1 MRATAF
7 LLICLACAGCESF
20 PALDERITPAARA
33 APYPELVP
41 LEVLLAEAA
50 PASPA
55 PVIDPARTSAL
66 EARATQLRRYRF
78 RALQ

>member
-20 PALDERITPAARA
+20 PVLDERITPAARA

-41 LEVLLAEAA
+41 LDKLLAETEAA
-50 PASPA
+50 PPA
-55 PVIDPARTSAL
+55 PVIDPAREAAL